1 VSLEDKQEGIDLG
14 TTHGLLREG
23 EYQVYL
29 TIASPYHLSFQC
41 LCRQHALRLAFSCCR
56 EV

>member
-41 LCRQHALRLAFSCCR
+41 LRRQHVLRLAFSCCR